1 MPRSRW
7 QRRTACRPAPWP
19 PGPSS
24 RQHWPSPARSSSVWR
39 ATAARTS
46 VNTLACTRSSP
57 ALCAPTDASCRGGT
71 RAPRVGVT
79 VPRCGGQLP
88 CGAAELVSLVGCGT
102 PDASEWPGAVGWGR
116 AGLRMGVVATTFCSG
131 GRRSDGD
138 RWIIRHLRDAEEGGT
153 GSPVVGY
160 DLPLQQLPVRTYHRG
175 GGCRSG
181 ADSGGASGL
190 AGHGGPGG
198 RGAGHDGGQWHL
210 GNRLAPTL

>member
-1 MPRSRW
+1 MAYLGRGACACPGGCGRPWRGGAVSGRRSHGH
-7 QRRTACRPAPWP
+7 RPAA
-19 PGPSS
+19 G
-24 RQHWPSPARSSSVWR
+24 
-39 ATAARTS
+39 
-46 VNTLACTRSSP
+46 
-57 ALCAPTDASCRGGT
+57 
-71 RAPRVGVT
+71 
-79 VPRCGGQLP
+79 RCGGQRP

-116 AGLRMGVVATTFCSG
+116 AGLRMGVVAATFCSG

-181 ADSGGASGL
+181 ADSGGASAL